1 MYTSEQIKD
10 AAVRAADAIVG
21 DMDSFPKGIISNEQ
35 LLLLGGLQEPGDGCT
50 VQEYKTWSGQYL
62 TFRERWRDLM
72 LERIGRYPATIHGK
86 GFRILQP
93 EENIDY
99 ADTHVLTKIK
109 KTAQKGLKIIR
120 GTRSSDL
127 DDQGKRKR
135 MAAELRMS
143 QVHNAARAAHRQS
156 VRERNF
162 RNEPNPSP
170 QTPPSMAP
178 TEQD

>member
-10 AAVRAADAIVG
+10 AAVRAVDAIVR
-21 DMDSFPKGIISNEQ
+21 DMRSYPNGIVSNEE
-35 LLLLGGLQEPGDGCT
+35 LLLLAGLRPPPDGCT

-72 LERIGRYPATIHGK
+72 LERIGRYPATVHGK
-86 GFRILQP
+86 GFRILEP

-120 GTRSSDL
+120 GTRASDL

-135 MAAELRMS
+135 IAAELRMS
-143 QVHNAARAAHRQS
+143 QVHNIARSAHRQS
-156 VRERNF
+156 LREREF

-170 QTPPSMAP
+170 QAPPSMAP
-178 TEQD
+178 NKQN

>member
-109 KTAQKGLKIIR
+109 KTAQKVL
-120 GTRSSDL
+120 
-127 DDQGKRKR
+127 
-135 MAAELRMS
+135 
-143 QVHNAARAAHRQS
+143 
-156 VRERNF
+156 
-162 RNEPNPSP
+162 
-170 QTPPSMAP
+170 
-178 TEQD
+178 